1 MFATECCLAAKKMT
15 PEEARDWM
23 VASEAE
29 DSNNAISQLRS
40 CAGLCNAGEFV
51 AATNHLPLPL
61 RKIAGD
67 ATDQRDDRLDH
78 RGRPF
83 SGIPDDQQYSDAVD
97 VVGFK
102 SIPQL
107 FSCLLLNGFS
117 LY

>member
-1 MFATECCLAAKKMT
+1 MSPPVGYKSLFARQ
-15 PEEARDWM
+15 P
-23 VASEAE
+23 
-29 DSNNAISQLRS
+29 
-40 CAGLCNAGEFV
+40 G
-51 AATNHLPLPL
+51 
-61 RKIAGD
+61 AGD

-83 SGIPDDQQYSDAVD
+83 SGIPDDQQYSNAVD
-97 VVGFK
+97 VVSFK